1 MAPINLKMMS
11 NSAYHSMRTSGMLVL
26 PSERTL
32 RDYANAIKG
41 GEGFS
46 IDVIH
51 QLFDE
56 ARNGQNEIP
65 YHRR

>member
-1 MAPINLKMMS
+1 MMP
-11 NSAYHSMRTSGMLVL
+11 NSAYHAMRTSGMLVL

-46 IDVIH
+46 IDVIK
-51 QLFDE
+51 QLIDE
-56 ARNGQNEIP
+56 ARKGQNVIP
-65 YHRR
+65 YHRW

>member
-1 MAPINLKMMS
+1 
-11 NSAYHSMRTSGMLVL
+11 MRTSGMLVL

-46 IDVIH
+46 IDVIK
-51 QLFDE
+51 QLIDE
-56 ARNGQNEIP
+56 ARKGQNVIP
-65 YHRR
+65 YHRW